1 MYRFQRN
8 TMLTINIDPVLAH
21 LGPFAITWYGLAVGV
36 AILAGVWLTNRE
48 AVRKGLPAERV
59 SDLMLWIAGGGI
71 VGARL
76 LFVLDR
82 WDYYAAN
89 PHQIIA
95 IQTGGL
101 SIMGAILGGGLVAGV
116 LAWRQQLPIRRVFD
130 AAAPGLI
137 LGQAIGRLGCL
148 VTGDTLGR
156 PTDGTWGIVYLNP
169 GSHAPAL
176 GVAYQPAFFYEQLW
190 DLVVFAILWRLRT
203 RLRVDGQLFA
213 LYLGLYAIGKF
224 AVTFV
229 RLDPVYAWG
238 LQQSHFVA
246 LGLMVI
252 ALGWFVWSRSARP
265 YTPALAFGRH

>member
-1 MYRFQRN
+1 
-8 TMLTINIDPVLAH
+8 MLTIDIDPVLVH
-21 LGPFAITWYGLAVGV
+21 LGPFAISWYGLAVGV
-36 AILAGVWLTNRE
+36 AILVGVWLTNRE
-48 AVRKGLPAERV
+48 AGRRGLPVDAV
-59 SDLMLWIAGGGI
+59 SDMMLWIALGGV

-82 WDYYAAN
+82 WEYFAAN
-89 PHQIIA
+89 PHHIIA
-95 IQTGGL
+95 IQTGGI
-101 SIMGAILGGGLVAGV
+101 SIMGAILGGGLVAAI
-116 LAWRQQLPIRRVFD
+116 LAWRQQLPIRRLFD

-148 VTGDTLGR
+148 VTGDTLGK
-156 PTDGTWGIVYLNP
+156 PTDGTWGIMYLNP
-169 GSHAPAL
+169 GAHAPQL

-190 DLVVFAILWRLRT
+190 DLVVFAIIWQMRT
-203 RLRVDGQLFA
+203 RLKVDGWLFA

-246 LGLMVI
+246 LGLMAI
-252 ALGWFVWSRSARP
+252 ALGWFLWSRPNRRPARP
-265 YTPALAFGRH
+265 LALSSR

>member
-1 MYRFQRN
+1 
-8 TMLTINIDPVLAH
+8 MLTINIDPVLIH
-21 LGPFAITWYGLAVGV
+21 LGPFAISWYGLAVGT
-36 AILAGVWLTNRE
+36 AILVGIWLTSSE
-48 AVRKGLPAERV
+48 AARKGLPTEQV
-59 SDLMLWIAGGGI
+59 SDMMLWIALGGI

-82 WDYYAAN
+82 WPFFAAN
-89 PHQIIA
+89 PSQIIA

-101 SIMGAILGGGLVAGV
+101 SIMGAILSGGLVAGI
-116 LAWRQQLPIRRVFD
+116 LAWRQRLPLRRLFD

-148 VTGDTLGR
+148 VTGDTLGK
-156 PTDGTWGIVYLNP
+156 PTDGSWGIVYLNP

-190 DLVVFAILWRLRT
+190 DLLVFAILWRLRM
-203 RLRVDGQLFA
+203 RLRVDGHLFA

-224 AVTFV
+224 VITFV

-238 LQQSHFVA
+238 FQQSHFIA
-246 LGLMVI
+246 LGLIVV
-252 ALGWFVWSRSARP
+252 ALGWFVWSQSAQPRRA
-265 YTPALAFGRH
+265 TLAINRH

>member
-1 MYRFQRN
+1 
-8 TMLTINIDPVLAH
+8 MLTINIDPILIH
-21 LGPFAITWYGLAVGV
+21 LGPLALSWYGLAVGV
-36 AILAGVWLTNRE
+36 AILAGIWLTSRE
-48 AVRKGLPAERV
+48 TIRKGLPGDKI
-59 SDLMLWIAGGGI
+59 SDLMLWIAVGGI

-82 WDYYAAN
+82 WAFFTAN
-89 PHQIIA
+89 PSQIIA
-95 IQTGGL
+95 VQTGGL
-101 SIMGAILGGGLVAGV
+101 SIMGAILGGGLVAGL
-116 LAWRQQLPIRRVFD
+116 LAWRRHLPVRRVFD

-148 VTGDTLGR
+148 VTGDTLGK

-176 GVAYQPAFFYEQLW
+176 GVAYQPAFFYEQVW
-190 DLVVFAILWRLRT
+190 DLIVFAIVWRLRS

-246 LGLMVI
+246 LGLMAI
-252 ALGWFVWSRSARP
+252 ALGWFVWSRADHRPARP
-265 YTPALAFGRH
+265 LALGSR